1 MSVFEKVVRPA
12 QLGDI
17 SPTPLPNSGTLN
29 PGGDSAGNTTTLEFG
44 KGTSVK
50 LMFGSQTIDQTYY
63 AIKKMREKPKQ

>member
-17 SPTPLPNSGTLN
+17 SPTPLPNSGTST
-29 PGGDSAGNTTTLEFG
+29 GDSAGNTTTLEFG

-63 AIKKMREKPKQ
+63 AVKKMREKPKQQ

>member
-1 MSVFEKVVRPA
+1 VSVFEKVVRPA

-17 SPTPLPNSGTLN
+17 SPTPLPNSGTS
-29 PGGDSAGNTTTLEFG
+29 GGDSAGNTTTLQYG

-63 AIKKMREKPKQ
+63 AIKKPREQKKTQ

>member
-17 SPTPLPNSGTLN
+17 SPTPLPNSGTSS
-29 PGGDSAGNTTTLEFG
+29 GDSAGNTTTLDFG

-63 AIKKMREKPKQ
+63 AVKKMREKPKGT

>member
-17 SPTPLPNSGTLN
+17 SPTPLPNNGTS
-29 PGGDSAGNTTTLEFG
+29 GGDSAGNTTTLKFG
-44 KGTSVK
+44 EGTSVK

-63 AIKKMREKPKQ
+63 AIKKMREKPKT

>member
-17 SPTPLPNSGTLN
+17 SPTPLPNSGTS
-29 PGGDSAGNTTTLEFG
+29 GGDSAGNTTTLELG

-63 AIKKMREKPKQ
+63 AIKKPREQKKQQQ